1 MKKQILVL
9 ASVLALVAALVA
21 PMAVLAKTSDTTTVS
36 GEISAV
42 IEVLAPS
49 SISLGDLNSGEVKT
63 GHAATD
69 GTVYATGSWTLGV
82 TASYPTFYPK
92 DYPEEVLEIFA
103 WLSLDNAGVVMLA
116 MPLGIG
122 TTADSI
128 ADLNESNVVGSI
140 GDYQAQIEGLTG
152 YGTVIE
158 SFALP
163 LYVEQKTTT
172 SDITAGT
179 YSVVLTYTGTLT

>member
-1 MKKQILVL
+1 MEKQILVL

-21 PMAVLAKTSDTTTVS
+21 PMAVLALESGTTTVS

-42 IEVLAPS
+42 IEVQAPS

-63 GHAATD
+63 GHADKD
-69 GTVYATGSWTLGV
+69 GTVYATGSWTLEV
-82 TASYPTFYPK
+82 TASHPTFYPET
-92 DYPEEVLEIFA
+92 DWETFA

-122 TTADSI
+122 TTAESI
-128 ADLNESNVVGSI
+128 MDLSETNIVGSTD
-140 GDYQAQIEGLTG
+140 DYQTQIEGLTG
-152 YGTVIE
+152 YGTVVE

-172 SDITAGT
+172 SDIMAGT
-179 YSVVLTYTGTLT
+179 YSVGLTYTGTLT

>member
-21 PMAVLAKTSDTTTVS
+21 PMAVLAQTSGTTTVS
-36 GEISAV
+36 GAISPA

-49 SISLGDLNSGEVKT
+49 SISLGELSPDVVMT
-63 GHAATD
+63 GHADED

-82 TASYPTFYPK
+82 TASHPQLYPDT
-92 DYPEEVLEIFA
+92 DWETFA
-103 WLSLDNAGVVMLA
+103 WLSLNDAGLVMLA
-116 MPLGIG
+116 RPLGIG
-122 TTADSI
+122 TTAESI
-128 ADLNESNVVGSI
+128 ANLAPGNVVGSI
-140 GDYQAQIEGLTG
+140 DDYQAQIEGLTD